1 MPRNFSLKRSP
12 LAPVNEPKLISIQ
25 GLNLYTFSAGLYSN
39 RRDDIAIFIF
49 PKNSSVAQVFT
60 KSSIRSFTLDW
71 DKKILK
77 NKKIHA
83 LFVNSGNANTF
94 TGNHGKQS
102 IRSIVNQILSLIHI

>member
-1 MPRNFSLKRSP
+1 MPRNFSLKKSP
-12 LAPVNEPKLISIQ
+12 LAPIREPKLMPVQ
-25 GLNLYTFSAGLYSN
+25 GLNLYTFSAGLYSKN
-39 RRDDIAIFIF
+39 RDDIAIFVF
-49 PKNSSVAQVFT
+49 PKNSSVAEVFT

-71 DKKILK
+71 NEKILK

-102 IRSIVNQILSLIHI
+102 IRSIVNQIKK